1 MFDKIKSNNY
11 IFIMENYLTINW
23 WQNTTMDSDT
33 VKININYIIL

>member
-1 MFDKIKSNNY
+1 
-11 IFIMENYLTINW
+11 MENYLTINW